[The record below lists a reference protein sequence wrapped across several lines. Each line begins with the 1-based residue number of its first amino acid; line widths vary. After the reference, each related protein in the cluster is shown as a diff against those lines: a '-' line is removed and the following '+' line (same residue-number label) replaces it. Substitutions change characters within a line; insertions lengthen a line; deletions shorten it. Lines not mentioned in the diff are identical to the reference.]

1 MAAARKKIWIIVALC
16 LIGAGVALSAA
27 GYFLSGKDLMALNS
41 RETIRS
47 VCDIE
52 ESFSRVSVGAPSAN
66 VSILPSDDGKCRVET
81 SSFGET
87 ECRSVA
93 SGGTLKVIMADW
105 HGGAILFGSPKVT
118 VYLPQKQYESLEV
131 RTESGDIAVG
141 EGVLA
146 VSATLKSSSGRISCG
161 AEVTGALEAKSA
173 SGGVSVS
180 GVGEAEV
187 RLESSSGSVTL
198 SDSRPASALL
208 ESTSGRIL
216 LREVTVSGELSASNT
231 SGSVRLD
238 NCDAANKYIRSTSG
252 SVSGTLLS
260 GKNFT
265 ADSSSGS
272 VRVPESS
279 GEGVCEV
286 RTSSGSIRLEVRE

>member
-16 LIGAGVALSAA
+16 LIGAGIALSAA

-41 RETIRS
+41 REIIRS

-141 EGVLA
+141 EGVSA
-146 VSATLKSSSGRISCG
+146 VSATLRSSSGRISCG

-180 GVGEAEV
+180 GVGDAEV
-187 RLESSSGSVTL
+187 TLDSGSGRLVFADSTPSSAQISSRSGKIELKNVVAAGKLTAESSSGAV
-198 SDSRPASALL
+198 RL
-208 ESTSGRIL
+208 EACDAGSIYVET
-216 LREVTVSGELSASNT
+216 A
-231 SGSVRLD
+231 SGSV
-238 NCDAANKYIRSTSG
+238 Y
-252 SVSGTLLS
+252 GTLLS
-260 GKNFT
+260 AKSFS
-265 ADSSSGS
+265 ASSASGR
-272 VRVPESS
+272 VNVPESEG
-279 GEGVCEV
+279 GECRA
-286 RTSSGSIRLEVRE
+286 RTASGSITFIIIAD